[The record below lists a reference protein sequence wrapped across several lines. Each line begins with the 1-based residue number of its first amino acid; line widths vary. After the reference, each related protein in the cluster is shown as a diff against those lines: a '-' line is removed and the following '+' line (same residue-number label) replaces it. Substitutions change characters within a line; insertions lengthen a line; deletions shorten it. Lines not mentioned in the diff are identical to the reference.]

1 MRHCG
6 NNLFYLTIIGL
17 LALFIGSTIHIFW
30 NEIFQKILSTELTLK
45 NNSRVFNIW
54 KGNNEISM
62 NMDFYFFNWT
72 NPEELKLPGKKPN
85 LIQVGPYSFIH
96 KTEKVNIIFHPENNT
111 VSYDTRKFWYFNPSK
126 SNGSLDDK
134 INHLNVV
141 AVTAVN
147 KVRYWSPFIQS
158 SLSYIL
164 NNKLHVVKTVDELL
178 FKGYED
184 SLISMGK
191 MAMGNTD
198 NMPPYDKFG
207 WFYLRN
213 GSTQFEGNFNMATGN
228 DDIKK
233 IGKAQYWNYKNKTSY
248 FKSPCNA
255 VEGSTGEFWPPGRDN
270 NDINIFSAD
279 LCRTVTYEYTGKTI
293 HHGIEGNKY
302 EMGNK
307 TLSNHT
313 IRHYTNEKIK
323 YYDDK
328 ITTTEDFFN
337 AEHST
342 IYNKNNNNN
351 INNNNTN
358 YDKINMGKCF
368 CNGECSPL
376 GLINVTSCR
385 YGAPGFIS
393 LPHFYKGDPV
403 LRQQVHGLNPNDKK
417 HSFYITLEPNT
428 GIPLDV
434 AARLQVNILLQ
445 PSNTID
451 LFKNIP
457 KIYLP
462 IMWFDLRGGTTD
474 NLSSSLRQILYLNK
488 IGLYGSTIVASFG
501 GLMLIIIGIIKYFK
515 SRQINNQN
523 TNKLN
528 MIQANVQTEKVYMDI
543 MAKNDENQR
552 NDCQLY
558 SKN

>member
-1 MRHCG
+1 MRHCSS
-6 NNLFYLTIIGL
+6 NFFYLAIIGL
-17 LALFIGSTIHIFW
+17 FALFIGSTIHIFW
-30 NEIFQKILSTELTLK
+30 QKIFQSLLSKELTLR
-45 NNSRVFNIW
+45 NNSRIFNIW
-54 KGNNEISM
+54 KGSNEISM

-126 SNGSLDDK
+126 SNGTLNDK
-134 INHLNVV
+134 IFHLNVV
-141 AVTAVN
+141 AVTAAN
-147 KVRYWSPFIQS
+147 KVRYWSSFYQS
-158 SLSYIL
+158 SLSYL
-164 NNKLHVVKTVDELL
+164 LNKLSEIHVVKTVDELL
-178 FKGYED
+178 FKGYDD
-184 SLISMGK
+184 SIINMGK
-191 MAMGNTD
+191 MAMGNVD

-213 GSTQFEGNFNMATGN
+213 GSTLFEGNFNMATGE
-228 DDIKK
+228 DDIKN
-233 IGKAQYWNYKNKTSY
+233 IGKAKNWNYKNKTSY
-248 FKSPCNA
+248 YKLPCNA

-270 NDINIFSAD
+270 NDISIFSAD
-279 LCRTVTYEYTGKTI
+279 LCRSVTYEYTGKTI
-293 HHGIEGNKY
+293 NHGIEGNKY
-302 EMGNK
+302 EMGDK
-307 TLSNHT
+307 TLANHT
-313 IRHYTNEKIK
+313 LRHYTHEKTK
-323 YYDDK
+323 YFDK

-337 AEHST
+337 VEHS
-342 IYNKNNNNN
+342 IINIKNNN
-351 INNNNTN
+351 INNSLN
-358 YDKINMGKCF
+358 YDTIDMGKCF

-376 GLINVTSCR
+376 GLINVTACR

-393 LPHFYKGDPV
+393 LPHFHKGDPV
-403 LRQQVHGLNPNDKK
+403 LRQQVNGLQPNDKD

-451 LFKNIP
+451 LFKNVP

-474 NLSSSLRQILYLNK
+474 NLASSLRQILWLNK
-488 IGLYGSTIVASFG
+488 IGIYGSTILASIG
-501 GLMLIIIGIIKYFK
+501 GLMLIIIGVMQYLK
-515 SRQINNQN
+515 SRQINDQN
-523 TNKLN
+523 TRKLN
-528 MIQANVQTEKVYMDI
+528 MIQGNVQTEKVYMEI
-543 MAKNDENQR
+543 VAKNDENQR